1 MAMEKFTVS
10 MYETDVDLFELKR
23 AELGM
28 SKSAF
33 IRLLLAEHD
42 NRVPPFMK
50 YKELINSISEL
61 NTSVKELLLLESMT
75 DIDKLHLI
83 EQIKILNETFQKAI

>member
-10 MYETDVDLFELKR
+10 MYETDVDFFELKR

-75 DIDKLHLI
+75 DVDKLHLI

>member
-61 NTSVKELLLLESMT
+61 NTSVKELLLLESIT
-75 DIDKLHLI
+75 DVDKLHLI